1 MSLAN
6 TNHSTKEAAELLSR
20 ARRVWFIGIGGVHM
34 AALAEL
40 SLAAGLLVAG
50 SDRAENRQTERLK
63 SLGVQVAHG
72 HDAANVV
79 GSDLAV
85 YTLAI
90 GEDNPEYRA
99 ALALG
104 LPLFSRADY
113 LGALMM
119 KYPTRIG
126 VAGSHGKSTVTSM
139 LGDIFF
145 TAVRSPTV
153 LCGAVM
159 QRTGSTAEIGEGEDF
174 IFEACEYGNSFLHLP
189 PSVAVVLN
197 AELDHV
203 DFFENEAALLAS
215 FGEFAA
221 MASDCALLP
230 AREEA
235 LIAAAKGA
243 GVRVFTFGEGED
255 ADYRMSGAA
264 LSSGGGSFDFSTP
277 RGVAGKITL
286 SVPGE
291 HNLKNALAAVAAADL
306 CGIPFQYIAT
316 ALLAF
321 RGAARRMEYKGIFC
335 GAEVFDD
342 YAHHP
347 TEIRAAITAART
359 LCHGKLT
366 VIFQSHTYSRTA
378 AFLHEIAAALSSADR
393 VLLTDIYAA
402 REKNEWGVSA
412 ATLSEAIGDKAR
424 YCGSIENT
432 AAAVRGELSAGDLLL
447 VMGAGDV
454 DRIFGE
460 FFGKDFTL

>member
-1 MSLAN
+1 MSLTN
-6 TNHSTKEAAELLSR
+6 TSHSKEEASAILAH
-20 ARRVWFIGIGGVHM
+20 ARRIWFIGIGGVHM
-34 AALAEL
+34 AALAAL
-40 SLAAGLLVAG
+40 SLARGFSVAG
-50 SDRAENRQTERLK
+50 SDRAESRQTKHLRT
-63 SLGVQVAHG
+63 LGVRIAIG

-79 GSDLAV
+79 GYDLAV

-99 ALALG
+99 ARSLG

-145 TAVRSPTV
+145 TASRAPVV

-159 QRTGSTAEIGEGEDF
+159 RRTGSTAEIGEGEDL

-189 PSVAVVLN
+189 PTLAVVLN

-203 DFFENEAALLAS
+203 DFFGSKEELLAS
-215 FGEFAA
+215 FGRFAA
-221 MASDCALLP
+221 MASACALLP
-230 AREEA
+230 FGERELTDAA
-235 LIAAAKGA
+235 LLA
-243 GVRVFTFGEGED
+243 GVRAVTFGED
-255 ADYRMSGAA
+255 VRADYYMKDAT
-264 LSSGGGSFDFSTP
+264 LSGGGGGFTLCTP

-286 SVPGE
+286 SVPGA
-291 HNLKNALAAVAAADL
+291 HNLKNALAAAAAADI
-306 CGIPFQYIAT
+306 CGIPFQHIAT
-316 ALLAF
+316 ALYAF

-347 TEIRAAITAART
+347 TEIRAAITAARA
-359 LCHGKLT
+359 LCHGRLV

-378 AFLHEIAAALSSADR
+378 AFLREIAAALSNADR
-393 VLLTDIYAA
+393 VLLVDIYAA

-412 ATLSEAIGDKAR
+412 AALAEAIGDKAR
-424 YCGSIENT
+424 YCGSVENA
-432 AAAVRGELSAGDLLL
+432 AAAVRGELCAGDLLL

-460 FFGKDFTL
+460 FF